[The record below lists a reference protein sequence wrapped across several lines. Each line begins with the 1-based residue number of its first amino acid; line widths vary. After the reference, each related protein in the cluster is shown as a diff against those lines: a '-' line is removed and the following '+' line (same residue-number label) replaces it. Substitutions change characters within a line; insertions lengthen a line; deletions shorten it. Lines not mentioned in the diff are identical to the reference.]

1 MIDIRK
7 LKELVRLMVENDL
20 TEINLQD
27 QSETVA
33 VKRGSAHPVTYVTP
47 SSSPVASSATAQQ
60 PLPASPASPSAAGA
74 AAAGGGI
81 APTKPA
87 EAPSDAGLVAIVSP
101 MVGTFYTSPNPDSP
115 AFVKPGSAVTPDT
128 TVCLV
133 EAMKVFNE
141 IKAESNGTIE
151 RVLVQ
156 SGQPVEY
163 GQKLFLVR
171 PA

>member
-20 TEINLQD
+20 TELNLQD
-27 QSETVA
+27 QAETVT
-33 VKRGSAHPVTYVTP
+33 VKRGVAGGVPLVSHAPVMM
-47 SSSPVASSATAQQ
+47 A
-60 PLPASPASPSAAGA
+60 PAGAPA
-74 AAAGGGI
+74 AAAAA
-81 APTKPA
+81 APVGSASAAAAPA
-87 EAPSDAGLVAIVSP
+87 SDAGLVAITSP
-101 MVGTFYTSPNPDSP
+101 MVGTFYSAANPDSP
-115 AFVKPGSAVTPDT
+115 PFVTPGKAVAPDT

-141 IKAESNGTIE
+141 IKAETTGVIE

-156 SGQPVEY
+156 SGQAVEY